1 MYTSVQPLLYVLRY
15 LSLLQ
20 GQKHL
25 TSEYFGIIDNLGGL
39 IFVDFIGTSY
49 PPVKSLI
56 DPNKKHSLYYCTQK
70 QIHNVSSHRTYR
82 KIDNQRKLAPKIK

>member
-1 MYTSVQPLLYVLRY
+1 MYCGICHYASERNGA
-15 LSLLQ
+15 

-25 TSEYFGIIDNLGGL
+25 TSDYFGIIDNLGGS

-49 PPVKSLI
+49 PRVKSLI
-56 DPNKKHSLYYCTQK
+56 DLIKKHSLYYCTHK

-82 KIDNQRKLAPKIK
+82 IIDNQRKLAPKIK